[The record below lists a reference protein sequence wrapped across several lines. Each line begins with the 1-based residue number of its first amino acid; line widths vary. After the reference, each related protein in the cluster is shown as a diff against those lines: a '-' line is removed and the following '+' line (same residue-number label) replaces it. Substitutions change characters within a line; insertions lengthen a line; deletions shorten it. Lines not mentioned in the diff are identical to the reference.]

1 MTADILELHGH
12 GDDLL
17 VSTMKD
23 VKVNEKALE
32 EKPEKK
38 ADHQVMGHGDPLF
51 AEVLSHSSPPKKA
64 LHSEF
69 LGHGDELLE
78 EVIDHW
84 DDDLKK
90 KAASPKK
97 LHELVHSEFKVHGD
111 PYMKLYLDNVGILSH
126 SSPPKKALHPEF
138 LGHGD
143 ELFEEVINHWDDDV
157 KKKAASP
164 EKLHE
169 LVHSEFKV
177 HGDPFMKLYLDS
189 VGFLEVAL

>member
-1 MTADILELHGH
+1 MGKYRHITLYTIEVVVGRSERESSHINVISPTCFDTCVTPDFAFLFSPSRFSSSHKTTTRTPINTTSTRNNNMTATILELHGH

-23 VKVNEKALE
+23 VKVNKTLE

-38 ADHQVMGHGDPLF
+38 GDHQVMGHGDPLF

-84 DDDLKK
+84 DDDLKERGGNAK
-90 KAASPKK
+90 ETSR
-97 LHELVHSEFKVHGD
+97 SGSF
-111 PYMKLYLDNVGILSH
+111 GI
-126 SSPPKKALHPEF
+126 
-138 LGHGD
+138 
-143 ELFEEVINHWDDDV
+143 
-157 KKKAASP
+157 
-164 EKLHE
+164 
-169 LVHSEFKV
+169 
-177 HGDPFMKLYLDS
+177 
-189 VGFLEVAL
+189 